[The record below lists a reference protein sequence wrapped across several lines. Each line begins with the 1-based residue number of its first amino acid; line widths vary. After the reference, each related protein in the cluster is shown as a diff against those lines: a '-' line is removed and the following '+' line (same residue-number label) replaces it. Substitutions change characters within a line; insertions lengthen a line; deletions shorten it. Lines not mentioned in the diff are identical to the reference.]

1 MSRGAIITRARLR
14 QTPDTRWMEKPEQSW
29 ELGAGE
35 WLELQTNLRE
45 DYSKFTITEKALGLL
60 LVGSVYSLRALSQ
73 LRHYAKQAP
82 THSKKMERRSGE
94 GPITIRVVKSS
105 HDLRESS
112 FEALK
117 ETQSFQLLMEFQ

>member
-1 MSRGAIITRARLR
+1 MSRVIITRARLH

-105 HDLRESS
+105 HDLRASGK
-112 FEALK
+112 FV
-117 ETQSFQLLMEFQ
+117 